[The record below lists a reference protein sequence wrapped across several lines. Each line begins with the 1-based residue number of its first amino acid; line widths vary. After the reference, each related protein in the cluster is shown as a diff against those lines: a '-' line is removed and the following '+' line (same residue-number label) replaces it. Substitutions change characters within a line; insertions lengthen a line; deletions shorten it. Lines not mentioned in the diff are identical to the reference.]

1 MMKQRD
7 TPEENKTES
16 NAEAMN
22 KMMKFFG
29 SKKICS
35 KSIKLPEKVRTEE
48 MHEGTIASVLII
60 REFFIHMVDESWGCF
75 NPESDSLVFLP
86 SVFIVVSS

>member
-1 MMKQRD
+1 MMMKQI
-7 TPEENKTES
+7 TPEENNKES

-48 MHEGTIASVLII
+48 MKEPPRGINI

-75 NPESDSLVFLP
+75 NPDTDSLVFLP

>member
-1 MMKQRD
+1 MMMKQI
-7 TPEENKTES
+7 TPEENNKES

-48 MHEGTIASVLII
+48 MKEP
-60 REFFIHMVDESWGCF
+60 R
-75 NPESDSLVFLP
+75 
-86 SVFIVVSS
+86 